1 MIGILLLAVTG
12 MHQTRLVLNSRAS
25 CSRLR
30 FLELVL
36 KLESGDHINCK
47 DTEVVD
53 CIAYRL
59 EPLSDNSHNDLD
71 GELIE
76 PGPIQACVVP
86 SGAQFFAGKVA
97 NQR

>member
-1 MIGILLLAVTG
+1 MFQSDALFWVVHFTDISLFEY
-12 MHQTRLVLNSRAS
+12 RAS

-36 KLESGDHINCK
+36 KLESGDHIKCK

-53 CIAYRL
+53 CVAYRL
-59 EPLSDNSHNDLD
+59 EPLTDNSYNDLD

-86 SGAQFFAGKVA
+86 SGAQFFAGKISD
-97 NQR
+97 R